1 MSDSKPAGAQEN
13 EAIDLSRRAQLKG
26 AMAVAFSAALAE
38 TALQNIASAQEPS
51 ADTTRFFPGFTQSQV
66 KVSGATINTLQGGS
80 GPPLLLLHGAPQ
92 SHISWRL
99 VAPEFAKRFT
109 VVVTDLRGYGDSST
123 PDGGENHV
131 NYSKRAM
138 ALDQVEVMNHF
149 GFKRFPVIGH
159 DRGGRVAH
167 RMALDHP
174 DVVTKLAVVDIV
186 PTYYLYTHVTIEF
199 VQAYFHWFNNIRAA
213 PVPENEMIAQAEARR
228 ASVKGDIPMEYF
240 RTTSR
245 PANIHALC
253 EDYRAGASIDLK
265 HDAADLHKKIKCP
278 LYAMWGE
285 RAPMG
290 RIYDVIKIWQERA
303 VKVTGKG
310 LPAGHTVQEDA
321 PEQFVS
327 EMLTFLGSK

>member
-1 MSDSKPAGAQEN
+1 MHEN
-13 EAIDLSRRAQLKG
+13 NTVDLNRRAHLQGGIAL
-26 AMAVAFSAALAE
+26 ALSAALGGA
-38 TALQNIASAQEPS
+38 ADAQES
-51 ADTTRFFPGFTQSQV
+51 SDATKFFPGFTQS
-66 KVSGATINTLQGGS
+66 KVQTSGATINTLKGGS

-99 VAPEFAKRFT
+99 VAPELAKHYT
-109 VVVTDLRGYGDSST
+109 VIATDLRGYGDSST
-123 PDGGENHV
+123 PEGGENHV

-138 ALDQVEVMNHF
+138 ALDQVEVMRHF
-149 GFKRFPVIGH
+149 GFSKFPVLGH

-174 DVVTKLAVVDIV
+174 DVLTKLMLIDIV

-228 ASVKGDIPMEYF
+228 ASVKGEVPLEYF

-245 PANIHALC
+245 PENIHALC
-253 EDYRAGASIDLK
+253 EDYRAGASIDLQ
-265 HDAADLHKKIKCP
+265 HDAADLDKKIKCP
-278 LYAMWGE
+278 LLAIWGE

-290 RIYDVIKIWQERA
+290 RIYDVLKIWKDRA
-303 VKVTGKG
+303 INVTGKG

-321 PEQFVS
+321 PEQFTS
-327 EMLTFLGSK
+327 EALAFLQA